1 MSKNLHTELCFVNIY
16 GKTPFRIKTSIEN
29 PPILGYTYS
38 MTGVNQTLFIPLYGK
53 AKVSRQ
59 GIILRDSMAEKI
71 WDAEAFEVHG
81 KSKSKWL
88 TYNMAM
94 RAKIF
99 DTWVEKMLSQN
110 PEALVLHIGCG
121 LDSRAF
127 RIAAPYTSWIDGD
140 FPEVLEARK
149 KYYSENEHY
158 KMMAFDASKAEMVE
172 KLPEAKIVIVVF
184 EGISMY
190 LRNEELN
197 AFVRALDKKF
207 PQVYMLLDVYTV
219 FGAKASKYKNPINDV
234 GVTTVWGLDDISL
247 VLAGTQLKFDA
258 EHSLTPENLVKQLP
272 PFDRGFFKFLF
283 TGSFY
288 RKIYRLYEISKTL

>member
-1 MSKNLHTELCFVNIY
+1 
-16 GKTPFRIKTSIEN
+16 
-29 PPILGYTYS
+29 

-59 GIILRDSMAEKI
+59 GIIIKDSMAEKI

-99 DTWVEKMLSQN
+99 DDWVEKLLAEN
-110 PEALVLHIGCG
+110 PEALILHIGCG

-127 RIAAPYTSWIDGD
+127 RITTPYSNWIDGD

-158 KMMAFDASKAEMVE
+158 KMIAFDASKAEMVE
-172 KLPEAKIVIVVF
+172 KLPDAKNVIVVF

-190 LRNEELN
+190 LTNDGLHN
-197 AFVRALDKKF
+197 FFSALEQKYGHLH
-207 PQVYMLLDVYTV
+207 VLMDVYTM
-219 FGAKASKYKNPINDV
+219 FGAKASKFKNPINDV
-234 GVTTVWGLDDISL
+234 GVTKVFGIDDIDGL
-247 VLAGTQLKFDA
+247 LDGLKTHCIKEAFA
-258 EHSLTPENLVKQLP
+258 Y
-272 PFDRGFFKFLF
+272 
-283 TGSFY
+283 TG
-288 RKIYRLYEISKTL
+288 KPCE

>member
-1 MSKNLHTELCFVNIY
+1 MTE
-16 GKTPFRIKTSIEN
+16 
-29 PPILGYTYS
+29 
-38 MTGVNQTLFIPLYGK
+38 VNQTLFIPLYGK

-59 GIILRDSMAEKI
+59 GIIIKDPMAEKI
-71 WDAEAFEVHG
+71 WESCAFEVHG

-99 DTWVEKMLSQN
+99 DEWVEKMLSQN

-158 KMMAFDASKAEMVE
+158 KMMVFDASKAEMVE
-172 KLPEAKIVIVVF
+172 SLPDAKNVIVVF

-197 AFVRALDKKF
+197 AFVRALDKKY
-207 PQVYMLLDVYTV
+207 PEVHMLLDVYTV

-234 GVTTVWGLDDISL
+234 GVTTVWGLDDINL
-247 VLAGTQLKFDA
+247 VLEGTQFKFEA
-258 EHSLTPENLVKQLP
+258 EHSLTPENLVNQLP
-272 PFDRGFFKFLF
+272 PFDKGFFKFLF

-288 RKIYRLYEISKTL
+288 RKIYRLYEISKSN